1 MNKTALLEELKY
13 IYQDK
18 ILDTEL
24 AITNLNRVI
33 DRNRDKPKE
42 IDGLPN
48 RVRELQRERNLLE
61 KRTEFIDE
69 WIGELK

>member
-1 MNKTALLEELKY
+1 MNKKALLEELKY

>member
-1 MNKTALLEELKY
+1 MNKKALLEELKY

-48 RVRELQRERNLLE
+48 RVRDLQRERNLLE
-61 KRTEFIDE
+61 KRTEFIDD
-69 WIGELK
+69 WIGELQ

>member
-24 AITNLNRVI
+24 AINNLNRVI